1 MTKREFIKKIEI
13 IEGFI
18 EEQERYAKI
27 INSLLTDGS
36 GIFTFGSNII
46 EEWIKD
52 ISKMSKIN
60 IEAIEWYLYEKPFAN
75 SKNQDRTCKYD
86 DGFEMNVLT
95 PSDLWDFEKHKVK
108 K

>member
-36 GIFTFGSNII
+36 GIFTIAKR
-46 EEWIKD
+46 E
-52 ISKMSKIN
+52 
-60 IEAIEWYLYEKPFAN
+60 
-75 SKNQDRTCKYD
+75 C
-86 DGFEMNVLT
+86 
-95 PSDLWDFEKHKVK
+95 PSLIGMG
-108 K
+108 